1 MKLRIRGNSVRLRL
15 GQHEVRQLAEAGVVE
30 ESVTFPTSATFTYAL
45 RLHQL
50 NEFKAEFGNGT
61 LAVYLPHAIGKSW
74 AEGEEVGVYS
84 EIPNG
89 EAALKVLIEK
99 DFQCLHKR
107 PDEDESD
114 MFVNP
119 KAAN

>member
-1 MKLRIRGNSVRLRL
+1 MKLRIRGNSIRLRL
-15 GQHEVRQLAEAGVVE
+15 EQHEVKQLAETSVVKE
-30 ESVTFPTSATFTYAL
+30 AVSFPASADFIYAL
-45 RLHQL
+45 RLHQS
-50 NEFKAEFGNGT
+50 NKFKAEFEKGT
-61 LAVYLPHAIGKSW
+61 IAIYVPHVAGKNW
-74 AEGEEVGVYS
+74 AEGEDVGIYS

-89 EAALKVLIEK
+89 EAALRVAIEK

-119 KAAN
+119 HATG